1 MVDRKTISPI
11 LKSPQA
17 KKNLNQEEIR
27 KSIRKK
33 IENRNQVFE
42 QIYKDKMRSRSP
54 SPSKISRKINF
65 LDFINPFKK
74 Q

>member
-1 MVDRKTISPI
+1 MVDRKTISSV